1 MKMKTPR
8 IVPLSRQA
16 IEILTELRGGF
27 HEFLA
32 HTPEK
37 SAGMPGINLRKLS

>member
-16 IEILTELRGGF
+16 IEILTELRRGF
-27 HEFLA
+27 HEFLR
-32 HTPEK
+32 TLLKNQQQSLE
-37 SAGMPGINLRKLS
+37 